1 MFKLG
6 TVSPMRVRIIRA
18 DPADANR
25 SNGRWRVRVAIATLA
40 TIAVG
45 GCATMAA
52 HTAAN
57 FDQGSVPAQKFA
69 KDTDACTKQ
78 AEAHGKEYGMGPYDP
93 THGSYNYMFDSCM
106 QAGGYQRKAP
116 P

>member
-1 MFKLG
+1 M
-6 TVSPMRVRIIRA
+6 RA
-18 DPADANR
+18 DPPGGKR
-25 SNGRWRVRVAIATLA
+25 SNGRWQMQAALAAIAVA
-40 TIAVG
+40 

-57 FDQGSVPAQKFA
+57 FDRGGAPAEKFA
-69 KDTDACTKQ
+69 KDVDSCTKQ

-93 THGSYNYMFDSCM
+93 THGSYNFMYDSCM
-106 QAGGYQRKAP
+106 QAGGYERKGP